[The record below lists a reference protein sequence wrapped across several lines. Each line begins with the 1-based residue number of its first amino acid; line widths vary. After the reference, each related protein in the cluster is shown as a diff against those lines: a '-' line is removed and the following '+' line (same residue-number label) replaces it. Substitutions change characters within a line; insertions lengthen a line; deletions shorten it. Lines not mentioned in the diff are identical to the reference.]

1 MNNSA
6 ISRRNVLSQIG
17 FSLAGIV
24 GLSSANNLFAFTPS
38 EHISVRVRVEA
49 YNRAGRRVPTADG
62 VAPLANVAI
71 ACPSRRIYLTGKTG
85 TSGELYGKVYF
96 DLNRYY
102 SNYKG
107 TDTWNITATYRGVSG
122 YKTTTISRGKR
133 SDLLIKIKLIV

>member
-1 MNNSA
+1 MNNSV
-6 ISRRNVLSQIG
+6 ISRRNVLGQIG

-85 TSGELYGKVYF
+85 TDGKVYF
-96 DLNRYY
+96 YLSQYY

-107 TDTWNITATYRGVSG
+107 TDTWNISATYRGVSG
-122 YKTTTISRGKR
+122 YETTKISRGKR
-133 SDLLIKIKLIV
+133 SDLLIKIKLVV